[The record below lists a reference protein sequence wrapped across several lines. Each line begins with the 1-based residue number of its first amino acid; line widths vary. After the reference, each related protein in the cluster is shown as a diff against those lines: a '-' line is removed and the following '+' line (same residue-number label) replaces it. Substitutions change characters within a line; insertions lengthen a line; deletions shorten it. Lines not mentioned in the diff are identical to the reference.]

1 MPNAKEIYRQSISLL
16 PSEEKL
22 QLAALI
28 LNDLAAPDGEAR
40 ERVSVVELISS
51 LPVGRGFS
59 TPAEADEYLC
69 AERESWDH

>member
-1 MPNAKEIYRQSISLL
+1 MPNAKEIYRRSVSLL

-28 LNDLAAPDGEAR
+28 VNDLAAPDGQSR
-40 ERVSVVELISS
+40 ERVSVVEMISS
-51 LPVGRGFS
+51 LPAGHGFS